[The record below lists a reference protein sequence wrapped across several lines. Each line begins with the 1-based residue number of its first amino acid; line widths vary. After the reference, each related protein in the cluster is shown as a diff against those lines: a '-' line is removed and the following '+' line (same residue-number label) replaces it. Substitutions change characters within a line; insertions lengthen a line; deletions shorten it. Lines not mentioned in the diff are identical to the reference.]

1 MACRRHLL
9 LHQILPLLV
18 VLSRGL
24 EAADYEY
31 PMAKPGCRET
41 CEKSRVKIPYP
52 FGIGADCA
60 MAEGFQVTC
69 ETSFNTP
76 KPFLTS
82 INREL
87 LHVDLEEAT
96 VLVNGP
102 IISSNCENQL
112 VSAENFLLLGSP
124 FFFSDTRNRFTA
136 LGCDNLA
143 LINRQDKV
151 IGGCLSICNTS
162 TTTSSEDKHSCFGL
176 NCCQTKIPPFLQF
189 INATLR
195 SIDPQNDKKG
205 CRFAFLADQDWFSSQ
220 NLDSLFS
227 SRLMEDV
234 PVTLEWSISNG
245 TCISDRAGPYSSTN
259 HAHPDFIVEHL
270 SSSCSVSSRCRNS
283 TALFGRYRC
292 HCRYGF
298 QGNPYLPDGC
308 QDIDECADPRRNYCG
323 KNCINLEGSFFCSDN
338 SKVQHDKAIIIGVCT
353 GLGVLFALVGSWW
366 LYRVAKRRKNLKMK
380 QKFFKRNGGLLLQQQ
395 LLSNE
400 GNVPTIKMFTSK
412 ELEKATDQFNDNRV
426 LGQGGQGTVYKG
438 MLADGR
444 IVAVKKSKIVDEGK
458 LQEFINEVVI
468 LSQISHRNVVKLLGC
483 CLETEVPLLVYEF
496 IPNGT
501 LYQYIHD
508 QNEDFPLTW
517 EIRLRLAIEVASA
530 LSYLHSSASVP
541 IYHRDIKSKNIL
553 LDEKYRAKVSDFGTS
568 RSISVDQTH
577 LTTRV
582 QGTFG
587 YLDPEYFQSS
597 QFTEKSDVYSFGVV
611 LAELLTGKK
620 PISLVRSEE
629 EKALAT
635 HFLLAMEENRL
646 FEIVDV
652 RVLKGGKEE
661 VTTVAMIAE
670 RCLNL
675 NGKKRPTMKEV
686 AAELE
691 GIRLSSNGAANTVQE
706 NGEEYE
712 DPATEM
718 TGPWDATSTS
728 SAPSLD
734 NSTVILS
741 VDVQPLL

>member
-1 MACRRHLL
+1 
-9 LHQILPLLV
+9 
-18 VLSRGL
+18 
-24 EAADYEY
+24 
-31 PMAKPGCRET
+31 
-41 CEKSRVKIPYP
+41 
-52 FGIGADCA
+52 
-60 MAEGFQVTC
+60 
-69 ETSFNTP
+69 
-76 KPFLTS
+76 
-82 INREL
+82 
-87 LHVDLEEAT
+87 
-96 VLVNGP
+96 
-102 IISSNCENQL
+102 
-112 VSAENFLLLGSP
+112 
-124 FFFSDTRNRFTA
+124 
-136 LGCDNLA
+136 
-143 LINRQDKV
+143 
-151 IGGCLSICNTS
+151 
-162 TTTSSEDKHSCFGL
+162 
-176 NCCQTKIPPFLQF
+176 
-189 INATLR
+189 
-195 SIDPQNDKKG
+195 
-205 CRFAFLADQDWFSSQ
+205 
-220 NLDSLFS
+220 
-227 SRLMEDV
+227 
-234 PVTLEWSISNG
+234 
-245 TCISDRAGPYSSTN
+245 
-259 HAHPDFIVEHL
+259 
-270 SSSCSVSSRCRNS
+270 
-283 TALFGRYRC
+283 
-292 HCRYGF
+292 
-298 QGNPYLPDGC
+298 
-308 QDIDECADPRRNYCG
+308 
-323 KNCINLEGSFFCSDN
+323 
-338 SKVQHDKAIIIGVCT
+338 
-353 GLGVLFALVGSWW
+353 
-366 LYRVAKRRKNLKMK
+366 MK